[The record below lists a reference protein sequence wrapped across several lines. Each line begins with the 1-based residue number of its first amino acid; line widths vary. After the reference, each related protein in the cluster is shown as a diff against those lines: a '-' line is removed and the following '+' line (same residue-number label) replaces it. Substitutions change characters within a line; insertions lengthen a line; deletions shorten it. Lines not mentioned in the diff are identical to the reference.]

1 MSAMDYFKAVLLTQL
16 FYSFAITILVYGL
29 SGTGAFTPNLQSFSD
44 LSNNIDI
51 NNITNEVQNTM
62 TRQTQ
67 VSVIDVGALVLFS
80 GNILLDLLVNFAFAL
95 PQMIT
100 LLINGVMQLIGI
112 DPHITAIIQV
122 FATALTMIMYS
133 IALLTL
139 LTNIRSRGTV
149 I

>member
-1 MSAMDYFKAVLLTQL
+1 MSAMGVFKAILLTQL
-16 FYSFAITILVYGL
+16 FYSLAITLLLYALPAAVL
-29 SGTGAFTPNLQSFSD
+29 PQLHSFSD
-44 LSNNIDI
+44 LSNNIDL
-51 NNITNEVQNTM
+51 NNVTSNIQSSL

-67 VSVIDVGALVLFS
+67 VSVVDLGALVLFS

-100 LLINGVMQLIGI
+100 LLINGTIMLIGI
-112 DPHITAIIQV
+112 DAQITLIIQT
-122 FATALTMIMYS
+122 FATALIMIMYFIS
-133 IALLTL
+133 LLTL